1 MMNIKMQ
8 NATREKET
16 VRQSH
21 RIRIIFIFFSGEQP
35 WRRGHHHQT
44 LQVHLSPPHHHHPHP
59 PPSSHHSHLL
69 RLLLPQIFSR
79 RFIRLSPQQNLGN
92 TICLIKGM
100 PYILEACLFNY
111 LSILFSPTIPPFLL
125 RTVFETAQQDV
136 LNLLHLLQFSSP
148 FLTQSNLYR
157 LLCRYYNFD
166 TSEHFLLQHL
176 EL

>member
-44 LQVHLSPPHHHHPHP
+44 HQVHPSPPHHHHP

-92 TICLIKGM
+92 TICLT
-100 PYILEACLFNY
+100 YILEACLFNY
-111 LSILFSPTIPPFLL
+111 LSILFSPTITPFLL
-125 RTVFETAQQDV
+125 RTVFEPAKQDV
-136 LNLLHLLQFSSP
+136 PNFLHLLQFSSS
-148 FLTQSNLYR
+148 FLTQSIN
-157 LLCRYYNFD
+157 LCRSLCQYYHFD

>member
-1 MMNIKMQ
+1 MQ
-8 NATREKET
+8 REKERERET

-44 LQVHLSPPHHHHPHP
+44 LQVHPSPPHHHHPHP

-92 TICLIKGM
+92 TICLVKGM
-100 PYILEACLFNY
+100 PVCL
-111 LSILFSPTIPPFLL
+111 IISPSSSLLPFLL
-125 RTVFETAQQDV
+125 
-136 LNLLHLLQFSSP
+136 SSLGQCSKRHSRM
-148 FLTQSNLYR
+148 F
-157 LLCRYYNFD
+157 
-166 TSEHFLLQHL
+166 
-176 EL
+176 